1 MLLAMSGYEV
11 AIVGGGIAGIS
22 LAYHLRKAGRSVVLF
37 EKSPTPQ
44 GASVRNFGM
53 VWEVGQASP
62 EIEALAQRSH
72 EHWRAASA
80 EFGFSHRTVGS
91 LHLAYE
97 PLELAVME
105 EYLAQIPDSRGRKM
119 ISANEAIEKAP
130 IIREQGLLGA
140 LYSETEGSVDPRE
153 VAPKVLPALAKIGV
167 EVRTDTPVAKV
178 TSGEIQLANGERITA
193 DKIVV
198 SAGPELYNVLP
209 DAWTKAELIEV
220 RLQMLR
226 LKPKPTTPRL
236 GIHLCA
242 GLTLGH
248 YGNFRNC
255 PSLPALLNLQEEKWP
270 KQMQHGIHILISEH
284 EDGMI
289 TLGDSHDYGRGGP
302 VYQEEDVAEAILQAM
317 DEFLPRDLYEVA
329 QRWQGAYPSHKTN
342 PYWFDQVQ
350 PGIWAVSLF
359 GTGMTLSWGVTELL
373 AHELQTNA
381 S

>member
-1 MLLAMSGYEV
+1 MSGYDV

-44 GASVRNFGM
+44 RASVRNFGM
-53 VWEVGQASP
+53 VWEVGQATP

-97 PLELAVME
+97 PLELAVVE
-105 EYLAQIPDSRGRKM
+105 EYLALVPDARGRKM
-119 ISANEAIEKAP
+119 LSAQEAVEKVP
-130 IIREQGLLGA
+130 VIRQNGLLGA

-153 VAPKVLPALAKIGV
+153 VAPKVLPALVKIGV
-167 EVRTDTPVAKV
+167 EVRIDSPVAKV
-178 TSGEIQLANGERITA
+178 EKGQVLLSSGESVNA
-193 DKIVV
+193 DQIVV

-209 DAWTKAELIEV
+209 EAWTQAGLKEC

-226 LKPKPTTPRL
+226 LKPRSGTPRL
-236 GIHLCA
+236 NIHLCA

-248 YGNFRNC
+248 YGNFRRC
-255 PSLPALLNLQEEKWP
+255 PSLPALLEFQKQKWP

-302 VYQEEDVAEAILQAM
+302 VYQEEDVSEAILSAM
-317 DEFLPRDLYEVA
+317 DEFLPRELYEVS
-329 QRWQGAYPSHKTN
+329 QRWQGAYPTHDSK
-342 PYWFDQVQ
+342 PYWFDQVDTD
-350 PGIWAVSLF
+350 IWAVSLF

-373 AHELQTNA
+373 AKELQNNA